1 MELQTQWVQIGSAA
15 DAVPAYFARPAHAHA
30 PLPAAIV
37 IQEIWGVD
45 EHIRDLTERFATAGY
60 CAVAPDLYAHG
71 GQRPESLAAERI
83 ESLKHFMETV
93 PPSAWQSPA
102 EMDAALDRVPE
113 PRRSE
118 LRGTRGVLFGGAR
131 DVTPHVGDLLATA
144 AWLRAN
150 AACQGRKVVSTGYCM
165 GGALS
170 ALLACSDP
178 DLAAAAVYYGSA
190 PAAERLASIR
200 CPVFG
205 FYGADDPRVTGGVPA
220 FAEAMAAQGKR
231 FEHRIYPETPHAF
244 FNDTRASYRI
254 ESARDAWATTLAFF
268 AEAVRR

>member
-1 MELQTQWVQIGSAA
+1 MELQTQWVQIGAGA
-15 DAVPAYFARPAHAHA
+15 GVLPAYFSRPARASA
-30 PLPAAIV
+30 PLPAVIV

-71 GQRPESLAAERI
+71 GQRPETLAAERI
-83 ESLKHFMETV
+83 EALKHFMDSV
-93 PPSAWQSPA
+93 PPSAWQNPG
-102 EMDAALDRVPE
+102 EMDTALDRVPE
-113 PRRSE
+113 PRRTE
-118 LRGTRGVLFGGAR
+118 LRTTRGILFGGAR
-131 DVTPHVGDLLATA
+131 DSSHHIGDLLATA
-144 AWLRAN
+144 AWLRAHQ
-150 AACQGRKVVSTGYCM
+150 ACIGRKVVSTGYCM

-178 DLAAAAVYYGSA
+178 DLAAAAIYYGVA

-205 FYGADDPRVTGGVPA
+205 FYGADDPRVTSGVPA
-220 FAEAMAAQGKR
+220 LAEAMAAHGQQ
-231 FEHRIYPETPHAF
+231 FEYRIYPETPHAF

-254 ESARDAWATTLAFF
+254 ESARDAWARTLAFF
-268 AEAVRR
+268 AQHV